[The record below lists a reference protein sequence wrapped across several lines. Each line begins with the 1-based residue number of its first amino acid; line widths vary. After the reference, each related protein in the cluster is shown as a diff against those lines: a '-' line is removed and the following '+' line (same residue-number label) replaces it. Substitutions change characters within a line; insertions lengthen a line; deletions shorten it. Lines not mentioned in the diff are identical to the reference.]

1 MPPDLHWLLVWLLG
15 GITGGLFT
23 LIWCFKQAGFVKKI
37 DPASKATL
45 YMTLALVGQFAL
57 LLGAVGIIVVS
68 SGIIGVSASSGSFP
82 AGVSAIVGIVGLVV
96 LLIGVF
102 WLVAIFGMRSSLV
115 RYYNTV
121 EPMGLRLS
129 GVMTFFFNIIYFQY
143 HLSRIANWEKTGV
156 LA

>member
-1 MPPDLHWLLVWLLG
+1 MLSV
-15 GITGGLFT
+15 
-23 LIWCFKQAGFVKKI
+23 
-37 DPASKATL
+37 
-45 YMTLALVGQFAL
+45 AL
-57 LLGAVGIIVVS
+57 LIA
-68 SGIIGVSASSGSFP
+68 
-82 AGVSAIVGIVGLVV
+82 
-96 LLIGVF
+96 VF
-102 WLVAIFGMRSSLV
+102 WLIAIFGMRSSLV

>member
-45 YMTLALVGQFAL
+45 YMTLALVGQLAL
-57 LLGAVGIIVVS
+57 ILGAVGIIVVS
-68 SGIIGVSASSGSFP
+68 ASSGNFP
-82 AGVSAIVGIVGLVV
+82 AGIAIMGIVGLVG

-102 WLVAIFGMRSSLV
+102 WLIAIFGMRSSLV

-143 HLSRIANWEKTGV
+143 HLSRIANWKRTGV